1 MDDDIKRKYA
11 KMFIDMST
19 AYLMDGITWDTFVS
33 NVEISARL
41 MQSVETPSNEQ
52 QMPLHV

>member
-33 NVEISARL
+33 NVEIAARL